1 MKLSDKRKK
10 QIIKESKIYEM
21 EDLYSDMSSKESLEG
36 ESEYSERDEME
47 SVYSDMYKELNG
59 VRPRRDLSHLSD
71 EGLQA
76 MIDDMQADIDMSI
89 EDNRWEDKVFGAEA
103 EEADK
108 EWLAQSLHTHAG
120 QDNEDLPVKEPVASA
135 EEEKLESLPM
145 RSGMGRGAS
154 MKEPR
159 RIKRTNKPFGLKEV
173 MISYMKKCQHLNEC
187 GCQMKS
193 PFDAPEDEP
202 QGYMLVQ
209 NLEKIAKKA
218 GELTG
223 IAKYTDDAEPW
234 VESKINSAAEHIDAI
249 YDYIKYGRNKKA
261 DMHGEM
267 DHHEEHEEQ
276 Y

>member
-1 MKLSDKRKK
+1 MKLSHKRKK

-71 EGLQA
+71 EDLQA

-103 EEADK
+103 EKEEAIK
-108 EWLAQSLHTHAG
+108 EL
-120 QDNEDLPVKEPVASA
+120 EPSA
-135 EEEKLESLPM
+135 EEEKEERMPKRM
-145 RSGMGRGAS
+145 GMGRGAS

-173 MISYMKKCQHLNEC
+173 MSSYMKKCQHLNEC

>member
-10 QIIKESKIYEM
+10 QIIQESKREQM
-21 EDLYSDMSSKESLEG
+21 EDLF
-36 ESEYSERDEME
+36 
-47 SVYSDMYKELNG
+47 SDMYKELNG
-59 VRPRRDLSHLSD
+59 FRPRRDLSHMSD
-71 EGLQA
+71 EQLQFQ
-76 MIDDMQADIDMSI
+76 IDEMQSDINKSI
-89 EDNRWEDKVFGAEA
+89 EDDDYDA
-103 EEADK
+103 EEEYK

-120 QDNEDLPVKEPVASA
+120 QDVEDLPVKEPVASA
-135 EEEKLESLPM
+135 EEEELERMPKSM
-145 RSGMGRGAS
+145 GMGRGTS
-154 MKEPR
+154 LKEHR
-159 RIKRTNKPFGLKEV
+159 NAKRTNKPFGLKEV
-173 MISYMKKCQHLNEC
+173 MSSYMKKCQHLNEC

-193 PFDAPEDEP
+193 PFNAPEDEP

-209 NLEKIAKKA
+209 NLEKLAKKA

-234 VESKINSAAEHIDAI
+234 VESKINSAAEHIDAV

-267 DHHEEHEEQ
+267 ENHEEYEDQ